1 VSSSGKFH
9 RQASFIESL
18 ICNLGVSSASNYQVR
33 DYKITDYRQSSMK
46 ACPHCQATYPTTY
59 THCPRDGTPLL
70 EGLAWREGTVIRGKY
85 RILGKIGEGGMAVV
99 YKAMHTRFEELRALK
114 VMNPELAG
122 DQAFV
127 RRFMH
132 EAVLTRK
139 LQHANAVRVEDI
151 DETEDGRPFI
161 VMEYIEGQSLKE
173 VIQAEAPLAPDR
185 VCSITAQIAGAL
197 DAAHRLGII
206 HRDIKPANIF
216 LVNTAGSQQLA
227 KVLDFGIAKAK
238 EASSEDGML
247 SHSTLTGAGSII
259 GTPAY
264 MSPEQA
270 KGLRGD
276 QIDGRSDLY
285 SLGVVMY
292 EMLINGLPLKAD
304 TSVQWILAH
313 AHTPPKPL
321 WEARPDLQI
330 PPAIAAIVMRCLA
343 KNPQDRPDCA
353 YSLIEELQGAQQQ
366 MWSPAKT
373 RVFQATA
380 PESWKSGVGTQ
391 NAPQNTFPGQ
401 FAPAAE
407 PAQTNQVAMFSEVP
421 STSRNWIL
429 WGTAAGLAVLV
440 AAGIWFWS
448 TTRVPAPQATTS
460 KDAPAAQLP
469 DARVPDPRGDGRL
482 GGPSEPATATT
493 PSSAPTTALPADTAA
508 SPSAN
513 APSHTSDSAA
523 SPPTSESAIPASRKS
538 SRPVTQPDRNQ
549 AATLARSR
557 QFAQVLIQARNAE
570 NEGRFEDAL
579 REYELASQIEPSDS
593 ALKSH
598 IKALRDRI
606 AKENELIH

>member
-1 VSSSGKFH
+1 
-9 RQASFIESL
+9 
-18 ICNLGVSSASNYQVR
+18 
-33 DYKITDYRQSSMK
+33 MK
-46 ACPHCQATYPTTY
+46 ACPRCQATYPASY

-70 EGLAWREGTVIRGKY
+70 ESLAWREGTVIRNKY
-85 RILGKIGEGGMAVV
+85 RILTKIGEGGMAVV
-99 YKAMHTRFEELRALK
+99 YKAMHTRFEEFRALK
-114 VMNPELAG
+114 VMNPELSG

-139 LQHANAVRVEDI
+139 LQHPNAVRVEDI

-161 VMEYIEGQSLKE
+161 VMEYIEGRSLKE
-173 VIQAEAPLAPDR
+173 VIQAEAPLPHDR

-197 DAAHRLGII
+197 DAAHRLGIV

-216 LVNTAGSQQLA
+216 LVNAPGNHEIA

-238 EASSEDGML
+238 EASSEDGAL
-247 SHSTLTGAGSII
+247 SHSTLTGAGSVI

-276 QIDGRSDLY
+276 QLDGRSDLY

-330 PPAIAAIVMRCLA
+330 PPAVAAIVMRCLA

-353 YSLIEELQGAQQQ
+353 YTLIEELQRAQQQ
-366 MWSPAKT
+366 TWSPART
-373 RVFQATA
+373 RVFQAAA
-380 PESWKSGVGTQ
+380 PETWNPGVAPGV
-391 NAPQNTFPGQ
+391 PQNTSP
-401 FAPAAE
+401 APFVAAAE
-407 PAQTNQVAMFSEVP
+407 PASVSQVVVSPRVP
-421 STSRNWIL
+421 RTSPRWAL
-429 WGTAAGLAVLV
+429 WGAASALAVMI
-440 AAGIWFWS
+440 AAGIWWS
-448 TTRVPAPQATTS
+448 TMRVAAPQPNAS
-460 KDAPAAQLP
+460 KDSPPAQLP
-469 DARVPDPRGDGRL
+469 NPREGGRL
-482 GGPSEPATATT
+482 TSPSERSEPATTT
-493 PSSAPTTALPADTAA
+493 VNGSSAADLSTTESPA

-513 APSHTSDSAA
+513 APPQAPAETYTPERSA
-523 SPPTSESAIPASRKS
+523 SSEAPDAKHKRV
-538 SRPVTQPDRNQ
+538 SRPVNQ
-549 AATLARSR
+549 SEKSQAETLARSR
-557 QFAQVLIQARNAE
+557 QFAQILIRARNAE
-570 NEGRFEDAL
+570 NEGRFEDAV
-579 REYELASQIEPSDS
+579 REYELASQVEPSDS
-593 ALKSH
+593 ALKRH

-606 AKENELIH
+606 ARENDVIH